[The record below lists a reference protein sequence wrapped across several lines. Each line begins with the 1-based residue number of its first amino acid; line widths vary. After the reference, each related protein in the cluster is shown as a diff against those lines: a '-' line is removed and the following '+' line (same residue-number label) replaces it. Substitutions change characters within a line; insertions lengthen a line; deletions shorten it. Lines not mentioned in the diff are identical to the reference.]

1 MRKRGLLALLG
12 ATGGATL
19 WFARRR
25 RAALEETSLF
35 DESARE
41 PLLPEIDRRSEPD
54 HLALSS
60 PPLARVQ
67 LDIERLRG
75 LPSAK
80 YEPLVEYLD
89 YIQVKRGENK
99 TLMFVRTRDLDALA
113 KMTGDSKD
121 DLVNEFQQMGVLLSM
136 N

>member
-1 MRKRGLLALLG
+1 MRKRRLLALLG

-19 WFARRR
+19 WFARKR
-25 RAALEETSLF
+25 RAALEEISLF
-35 DESARE
+35 DEPVRG
-41 PLLPEIDRRSEPD
+41 PIPEIDRRSEPD
-54 HLALSS
+54 HLALAS
-60 PPLARVQ
+60 PPLAKVQ

-80 YEPLVEYLD
+80 YEPLVEYLE